1 MNINIFYSNYIY
13 QKKKYI
19 ENNYKAGSHF
29 IQEQEQNEIYNQ
41 YNTFYDF
48 NIENVTKYITNIY
61 NYTNEQSEN
70 NEQYENRKLNLIN
83 KYLLEEH
90 FLPFINSLSDK
101 IISPY
106 LKEQLSINIQNY
118 KIKEVIRNYF
128 KKNNIGFK
136 GFDKIKFII
145 DSYTQFIYWY
155 ICIYSSE
162 PFKIN
167 YNTSKTFFTKKLELE
182 KWIDLYE
189 DYDKEQYY
197 LYFAPLISNI
207 IYKYF
212 EKDKTENFEI
222 KEIHYFF
229 DNEEDYVDVDKD
241 SLEKIKVKIDSIEKE
256 KKTIQ
261 KEDIYDLK
269 ILLHEY
275 FKKIPIPN
283 YKKYML
289 ELYQKNTFNIK
300 YMNENIKTEVFL
312 ESLER
317 LDKKYFQYFYN
328 DVIEKLLLLFL
339 KKDNIQG
346 GSRGS
351 RGTYTGKSHTNE
363 RKNIFNEKYN
373 ILSNTLLAISNT
385 LSLISDEDEDMKSNF
400 DKVLKYI
407 KEQREIIFIETK
419 KEYEIKKSL
428 LNINEIFN
436 IEDESTKKSDIFIPI
451 VYVNNFFDYA
461 ENHVVVIHKILD
473 NGEYKYYYF
482 DPNEIEVENK
492 NNKILDLLT
501 TNLDNNNILNNSK
514 SFTICN
520 LLSQDQDMCT
530 YISILYILLN
540 YKYKDTI
547 KDGKYRIKK
556 VCLTINNWINGHFI
570 IEFIVLLIRQFQENL
585 NNDTFK
591 FKDLFNIFEELD
603 KKIKEN
609 NRPITDDNALDYLW
623 EN

>member
-19 ENNYKAGSHF
+19 ENNYKAGSSS
-29 IQEQEQNEIYNQ
+29 IQEQNEIFNQ
-41 YNTFYDF
+41 YDKFHNL
-48 NIENVTKYITNIY
+48 NIENAKKYITNIY
-61 NYTNEQSEN
+61 YSTNEKSDN
-70 NEQYENRKLNLIN
+70 NEQYEKQKQKIELIN
-83 KYLLEEH
+83 TYLLEKH
-90 FLPFINSLSDK
+90 FLPFIESLSDK
-101 IISPY
+101 NISQY
-106 LKEQLSINIQNY
+106 LKEQLSNNINNY
-118 KIKEVIRNYF
+118 EIEKVIRNYL
-128 KKNNIGFK
+128 KNK
-136 GFDKIKFII
+136 DKNKEINEIEFII
-145 DSYTQFIYWY
+145 DSYIQFIYWY
-155 ICIYSSE
+155 ICIYSAE

-167 YNTSKTFFTKKLELE
+167 YNTSKTFFTKKLELK

-189 DYDKEQYY
+189 SYDKEQYY

-229 DNEEDYVDVDKD
+229 DNEEDYVDVGKD

-269 ILLHEY
+269 ILLCEY
-275 FKKIPIPN
+275 FKKIPTPN
-283 YKKYML
+283 YEKYMS
-289 ELYQKNTFNIK
+289 ELKQNNTFNKK

-339 KKDNIQG
+339 KKDDIQG

-351 RGTYTGKSHTNE
+351 RGKYTGRSHMNE
-363 RKNIFNEKYN
+363 RKKIFNEKYK
-373 ILSNTLLAISNT
+373 ILSKTLLTISNK
-385 LSLISDEDEDMKSNF
+385 LYLISDEDEKMESEF
-400 DKVLKYI
+400 DEVLNNI
-407 KEQREIIFIETK
+407 KDQREIIFIETK
-419 KEYEIKKSL
+419 KEYEIKESL

-436 IEDESTKKSDIFIPI
+436 LEDEESTTKSDIFIPI
-451 VYVNNFFDYA
+451 VYVNNVFDYV

-482 DPNEIEVENK
+482 DPYEIEVENE
-492 NNKILDLLT
+492 NNQILKLLT
-501 TNLDNNNILNNSK
+501 TNLYKNNILNYSD
-514 SFTICN
+514 SFTKCN
-520 LLSQDQDMCT
+520 LLSQDHDMCT

-540 YKYKDTI
+540 YKNKDII
-547 KDGKYRIKK
+547 KDAKQRIKI
-556 VCLTINNWINGHFI
+556 VCSIIDNWIKGHFI
-570 IEFIVLLIRQFQENL
+570 IEFIVLLIKQFKENL

-591 FKDLFNIFEELD
+591 FEDLFNILKKLD
-603 KKIKEN
+603 NKIKEI
-609 NRPITDDNALDYLW
+609 NRPITDYNALNYLW